1 MTTTTTTIALNL
13 ANTTLLAVA
22 ETIKEHG
29 ARYHAAWT
37 ISEAGR
43 LATDLYLASYGVSD
57 PDGLTQLARAL
68 IAIESVERA
77 LMGDAVAYSR
87 AAVKAGA

>member
-1 MTTTTTTIALNL
+1 MTTKTTIALNL

-29 ARYHAAWT
+29 DRYCTAWS

-43 LATDLYLASYGVSD
+43 LATDLHLASYGVSD
-57 PDGLTQLARAL
+57 PAVLTQLARAL
-68 IAIESVERA
+68 IAVESVERA
-77 LMGDAVAYSR
+77 LMDDAVAYSR
-87 AAVKAGA
+87 AAIAAA